1 MSEKKGLL
9 GRLIGK
15 KKEAKKSCC
24 CNFKIEEIPEETVNE
39 KEPKNSSVTK
49 DNSCCNK

>member
-24 CNFKIEEIPEETVNE
+24 CNFKIEEIPEEITDEQEV
-39 KEPKNSSVTK
+39 KNSSGQK
-49 DNSCCNK
+49 DNSCCKK